1 MLTNKAKTDF
11 LDWYGTGE
19 NYFRTTINQLEQ
31 NANIIEWFDSVG
43 LYIEPLIID
52 RDWWG
57 YDIVEEDLMGGHY
70 ESTSTPM
77 ELEFK
82 TRQEALTHA
91 IETANKIYNERR

>member
-1 MLTNKAKTDF
+1 MTKQDRIKEACAPWWNHIKDY
-11 LDWYGTGE
+11 LDEDG
-19 NYFRTTINQLEQ
+19 
-31 NANIIEWFDSVG
+31 WFDSVG